1 MTSYHVLDM
10 NTIVYEKHNLFIHIE
25 RHVFENSFF
34 GLYNVYQIFSF
45 LRLILDNFRPLTSG
59 AVDSLE
65 AVEAVE
71 LEGGV
76 EAMVSTAFF
85 SSSGRSE
92 SDWEFWLNRCWAIFL
107 ATTDCL
113 VTPEISAKLPVR

>member
-1 MTSYHVLDM
+1 M
-10 NTIVYEKHNLFIHIE
+10 NTIVYEKRNLFIHIE
-25 RHVFENSFF
+25 RHVFENIFS
-34 GLYNVYQIFSF
+34 GLIMNGYQIFSF
-45 LRLILDNFRPLTSG
+45 LRLILDNFLPLTSG

-65 AVEAVE
+65 AVEVVE

-76 EAMVSTAFF
+76 VAMGSTAFF